1 MLNIIYSEIL
11 KLKKSN
17 CMAMILTASFGMVI
31 LMNTAILVTGDK
43 KRTLESYCSNIGLM
57 NSLIIF
63 SMFFCMIAS
72 YIFIRE
78 FNDKTASTIYSYP
91 FPRIKIFF
99 GKLVVVYMIIA
110 VVYLLQSISAYF
122 SYYKLFGTLN
132 RDEVFLNIK
141 VNFYSMLFQMSS
153 IPMIIFLVNLKKN
166 IILPIGYE
174 ILIMIINGVH
184 DNRFILQIKYN
195 PLIGAQSVFR
205 YFYEEGSLEIRSMAI
220 ASLIFFIVSIFTCIY
235 HFCKD
240 DVH

>member
-31 LMNTAILVTGDK
+31 LMNTAILITGDK
-43 KRTLESYCSNIGLM
+43 KRTFESYCSNIGLM

-78 FNDKTASTIYSYP
+78 FNDKAASTIYSYP

-220 ASLIFFIVSIFTCIY
+220 ASLIFFIVSIFICIY